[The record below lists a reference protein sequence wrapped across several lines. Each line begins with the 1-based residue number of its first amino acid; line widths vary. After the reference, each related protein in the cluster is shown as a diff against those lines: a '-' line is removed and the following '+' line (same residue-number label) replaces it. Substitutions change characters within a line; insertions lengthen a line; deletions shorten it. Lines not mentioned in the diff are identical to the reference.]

1 MTPMERFSKQLYD
14 IAHTEP
20 HIFLK
25 EPAVGDILID
35 ERDDMMVTPY
45 ETALG
50 AVFLGST
57 SK

>member
-1 MTPMERFSKQLYD
+1 MTPMERLSKQLYD

-20 HIFLK
+20 DIFFK
-25 EPAVGDILID
+25 EPAVGDILIF
-35 ERDDMMVTPY
+35 ERDDMMFTPY

-50 AVFLGST
+50 AVLLGPP